1 MLSISNLFKYILMQ
15 GSALQR
21 RLPEG
26 DSQTRLSLE
35 QLTLNAPNMFKE
47 KAFIAQGT
55 FGMVYQ
61 AKIGGELFA
70 LKKIKMEA

>member
-1 MLSISNLFKYILMQ
+1 
-15 GSALQR
+15 
-21 RLPEG
+21 
-26 DSQTRLSLE
+26 
-35 QLTLNAPNMFKE
+35 MFRE

-61 AKIGGELFA
+61 AKIDNTLYA